1 MKRLLG
7 IVILSF
13 ILVLPAFA
21 QLSPTALIASP
32 LAGLNL
38 TEVQQQA
45 VGTLTQARNDAVTNL
60 QVQMASTV
68 DELEVLLD
76 APSPDLARIGTLS
89 RQVRSLAAQDKQ
101 VQRQF
106 RRDVWQ
112 LLTPAQ
118 RDVLLA
124 RLGF

>member
-32 LAGLNL
+32 LAGLGL
-38 TEVQQQA
+38 TGGQQQA
-45 VGTLTQARNDAVTNL
+45 VATLTQARNEAVAGL

-101 VQRQF
+101 AQTQF

-118 RDVLLA
+118 RDILLA

>member
-1 MKRLLG
+1 MKRLLM
-7 IVILSF
+7 VLVVS
-13 ILVLPAFA
+13 LVLVPIAAA
-21 QLSPTALIASP
+21 QLSPMALIASP

-38 TEVQQQA
+38 TGVQQQA
-45 VGTLTQARNDAVTNL
+45 VATLTQARNDAVTNL
-60 QVQMASTV
+60 QVQMVSTV

-89 RQVRSLAAQDKQ
+89 RQVRMLAAQDKQ
-101 VQRQF
+101 IRVQF

>member
-1 MKRLLG
+1 MKRLLM
-7 IVILSF
+7 VLVVS
-13 ILVLPAFA
+13 LVLVPIAAA
-21 QLSPTALIASP
+21 QLSPMALIASP

-45 VGTLTQARNDAVTNL
+45 VATLTQARNDAVTNL

-101 VQRQF
+101 AQTQF

-118 RDVLLA
+118 RDILLA

>member
-38 TEVQQQA
+38 TEVQRQA

-76 APSPDLARIGTLS
+76 APSPDLGRIGTLS
-89 RQVRSLAAQDKQ
+89 RQVRMLAAQDKQ
-101 VQRQF
+101 IRVQF